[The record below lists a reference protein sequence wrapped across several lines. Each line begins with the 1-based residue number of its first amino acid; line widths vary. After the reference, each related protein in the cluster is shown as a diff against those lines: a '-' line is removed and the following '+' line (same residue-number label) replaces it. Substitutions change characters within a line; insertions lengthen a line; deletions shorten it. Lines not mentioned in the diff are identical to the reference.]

1 MRSARERLN
10 KHINLDSLKLIDDLT
25 RMATGALG
33 SFSEVRHQVKAMVR
47 QRVDQI
53 IADMD
58 MVTREEFERVEALAA
73 RARDRQEEL
82 EQRVAELEAKLG
94 VAAPK
99 KTKQTPKV
107 KAAKT
112 KKTASAPKTA
122 KAKAPKAKATKRN
135 KK

>member
-10 KHINLDSLKLIDDLT
+10 KHINLDNLKLIDDLT

-33 SFSEVRHQVKAMVR
+33 SFSEVRHQVKSMVR

-94 VAAPK
+94 AAPK
-99 KTKQTPKV
+99 KKQTTKV

-112 KKTASAPKTA
+112 KKVATATKTA
-122 KAKAPKAKATKRN
+122 KAQAPKAKATKR
-135 KK
+135 KKK

>member
-10 KHINLDSLKLIDDLT
+10 KHINLDNLKLIDDLAK
-25 RMATGALG
+25 MATGALG
-33 SFSEVRHQVKAMVR
+33 SFSEVRHQVKTMVR

-53 IADMD
+53 IAEMD

-82 EQRVAELEAKLG
+82 EQRIAELEAKLG
-94 VAAPK
+94 TTAPK
-99 KTKQTPKV
+99 KTTKA

-112 KKTASAPKTA
+112 KKVASAVKTA
-122 KAKAPKAKATKRN
+122 KAKTKAPKATKRN

>member
-10 KHINLDSLKLIDDLT
+10 KHINLDNLKLIDDLAK
-25 RMATGALG
+25 MATGALG
-33 SFSEVRHQVKAMVR
+33 SFSEVRHQVKTMVR

-53 IADMD
+53 IAEMD

-82 EQRVAELEAKLG
+82 EQRIAELEAKLG
-94 VAAPK
+94 TTAPK
-99 KTKQTPKV
+99 KTTKAKV
-107 KAAKT
+107 AKT
-112 KKTASAPKTA
+112 KKVASAVKTA
-122 KAKAPKAKATKRN
+122 KAKTKAPKATKRN

>member
-1 MRSARERLN
+1 MRSAHERLN
-10 KHINLDSLKLIDDLT
+10 KHINLDNLKLIDDLAK
-25 RMATGALG
+25 MATGALG
-33 SFSEVRHQVKAMVR
+33 SFSEVRHQVKTMVR

-53 IADMD
+53 IAEMD

-82 EQRVAELEAKLG
+82 EQRIAELEAKLG
-94 VAAPK
+94 TTAPK
-99 KTKQTPKV
+99 KTTKA

-112 KKTASAPKTA
+112 KKVASAVKTA
-122 KAKAPKAKATKRN
+122 KAKTKAPKATKRN

>member
-1 MRSARERLN
+1 MRSAREKLN
-10 KHINLDSLKLIDDLT
+10 KHINLDNLKLIDDIAK
-25 RMATGALG
+25 MATGALG
-33 SFSEVRHQVKAMVR
+33 SFSEVRHQVKTMVR

-82 EQRVAELEAKLG
+82 EQRIAELEAKSG
-94 VAAPK
+94 NAAPK
-99 KTKQTPKV
+99 RTTKKA

-112 KKTASAPKTA
+112 QKVATASKTA
-122 KAKAPKAKATKRN
+122 KAKKPKAKATKRN

>member
-10 KHINLDSLKLIDDLT
+10 KHINLDNLKLIDDLAK
-25 RMATGALG
+25 MATGALG
-33 SFSEVRHQVKAMVR
+33 SFSEVRHQVKTMVR

-53 IADMD
+53 IAEMD

-82 EQRVAELEAKLG
+82 EQRIAELEAKLG
-94 VAAPK
+94 TTTPK
-99 KTKQTPKV
+99 KTTKA

-112 KKTASAPKTA
+112 KKVASAVKTA
-122 KAKAPKAKATKRN
+122 KAKTKAPKATKRN

>member
-10 KHINLDSLKLIDDLT
+10 KHINLDNLKLIDDLAK
-25 RMATGALG
+25 MATGALG
-33 SFSEVRHQVKAMVR
+33 SFSEVRHQVKTMVR

-53 IADMD
+53 IAEMD

-82 EQRVAELEAKLG
+82 EQRIAELEAKLG
-94 VAAPK
+94 AAAP
-99 KTKQTPKV
+99 KTKQTTKV

-112 KKTASAPKTA
+112 KKVASAPKTA

>member
-10 KHINLDSLKLIDDLT
+10 KHINLDNLKLIDDIAK
-25 RMATGALG
+25 MATGALG
-33 SFSEVRHQVKAMVR
+33 SFSEVRHQVKTMVR

-53 IADMD
+53 IAEMD
-58 MVTREEFERVEALAA
+58 MVTREEFDRVEALAA

-82 EQRVAELEAKLG
+82 EQRIAELEAKLG
-94 VAAPK
+94 TAAPK
-99 KTKQTPKV
+99 KA

-112 KKTASAPKTA
+112 KKVVTANKTA
-122 KAKAPKAKATKRN
+122 KAKKPKAKATKRN